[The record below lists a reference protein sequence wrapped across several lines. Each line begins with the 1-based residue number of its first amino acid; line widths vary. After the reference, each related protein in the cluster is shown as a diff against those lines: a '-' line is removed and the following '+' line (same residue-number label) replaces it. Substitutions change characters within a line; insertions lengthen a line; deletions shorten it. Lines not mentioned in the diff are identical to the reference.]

1 MAWSNQG
8 GQGAHGCQKLR
19 CSKVTTAEI
28 GGRIPVCSERLL
40 FSIAIQKSKLFFCS
54 AWNRGYL
61 HGMVCDCSV
70 FILYCTM
77 ATEQKYNFHP
87 STPEECPEAAP
98 EGPVIAPAPGFW
110 DPGHTWKR
118 PIIHRFCLGPPMVW
132 LGGRIQKE
140 FQVVWW
146 VLSTPALGGEHVQ
159 STWQSVDGQTDA
171 ALNIKKWSWNA
182 HTHTIRCR
190 WFLILI
196 LQQKMVLDLLG
207 IETNLQIHQ
216 HLEILRFFPT
226 VWPFI
231 LFYINNS

>member
-1 MAWSNQG
+1 MSPRLLKQVDRQIKATMVACLVLQLSLAPSFRVMAWSNQG

-110 DPGHTWKR
+110 DPGHT
-118 PIIHRFCLGPPMVW
+118 
-132 LGGRIQKE
+132 
-140 FQVVWW
+140 
-146 VLSTPALGGEHVQ
+146 
-159 STWQSVDGQTDA
+159 
-171 ALNIKKWSWNA
+171 
-182 HTHTIRCR
+182 
-190 WFLILI
+190 
-196 LQQKMVLDLLG
+196 
-207 IETNLQIHQ
+207 
-216 HLEILRFFPT
+216 
-226 VWPFI
+226 
-231 LFYINNS
+231 